1 VEPYEYQTLFEC
13 ESSYWWYQGLHAVLL
28 DVLKQEGVTSTS
40 RVLDAGC
47 GTGQNLVNIAKCIS
61 EHTFGV
67 DLSSHVTPYWRR
79 RGLKRVSLASVNHL
93 PWPDCIFDVVVST
106 DVLECDEVEEKA
118 AYGELWRV
126 ARHDGV
132 IVVVVPAYDW
142 LLTKEHQQAV
152 HASRRYTKNSLL
164 ALLQNR
170 PIHLGRITYLFT
182 LLFPAIASYRLS
194 RRLLADGKSEQPR
207 SELRPLPG
215 FLNHT
220 LYRIMLLER
229 LLLRAMNLPFGSS
242 LLAVVRKN
250 IVPQSRFGQV

>member
-47 GTGQNLVNIAKCIS
+47 GTGQNLSNISKSIS
-61 EHTFGV
+61 EDAFGV
-67 DLSSHVTPYWRR
+67 DLSSHVTPYWSR
-79 RGLKRVSLASVNHL
+79 RGLKRVSLASVNRL
-93 PWPDCIFDVVVST
+93 PWPDGVFDAVVST

-118 AYGELWRV
+118 AYDELWRV
-126 ARHDGV
+126 VRQDGV

-142 LLTKEHQQAV
+142 LLTKEHHQAV

-164 ALLQNR
+164 ALLQSH
-170 PIHLGRITYLFT
+170 PIHLSRITYLFT
-182 LLFPAIASYRLS
+182 LLFPAIASYRLGL
-194 RRLLADGKSEQPR
+194 RLLADGKSERPR

-229 LLLRAMNLPFGSS
+229 LLLRAINLPFGSS
-242 LLAVVRKN
+242 LLAVVRKKAL
-250 IVPQSRFGQV
+250 P

>member
-1 VEPYEYQTLFEC
+1 
-13 ESSYWWYQGLHAVLL
+13 
-28 DVLKQEGVTSTS
+28 VTSTS

-47 GTGQNLVNIAKCIS
+47 GTGQNLSNISKSIS
-61 EHTFGV
+61 EHAFGV

-79 RGLKRVSLASVNHL
+79 RGLKRVSLASVNRL
-93 PWPDCIFDVVVST
+93 PWPDGVFDAVVST
-106 DVLECDEVEEKA
+106 DVLECDEVEEKV
-118 AYGELWRV
+118 AYDELWRV
-126 ARHDGV
+126 VRQNGV

-142 LLTKEHQQAV
+142 LLTKEHHQAV

-164 ALLQNR
+164 ALLQSH
-170 PIHLGRITYLFT
+170 PIHLSRITYLFT
-182 LLFPAIASYRLS
+182 LLFPAIASYRLGL
-194 RRLLADGKSEQPR
+194 RLLADGKAEQPR

-242 LLAVVRKN
+242 LLAVVRKKAL
-250 IVPQSRFGQV
+250 P